1 MFSFVVFCSFRS
13 SDKLSSFCNF
23 PISFLTFQ
31 LSVQDNSFLFLIMRF
46 HFLKSL
52 GYWQKNYVSNSNL
65 LSMYCL
71 HYVWFCFFWYY
82 HCLKRVRNRSFSGLY
97 FPAFGLNRNR
107 YSVSLRISP
116 YSVQMWEDIDQK
128 NSRYVHFSRSFYFDT
143 KQRKLWLAK
152 YFGKSYV
159 NF

>member
-97 FPAFGLNRNR
+97 FTA
-107 YSVSLRISP
+107 S
-116 YSVQMWEDIDQK
+116 E
-128 NSRYVHFSRSFYFDT
+128 
-143 KQRKLWLAK
+143 K
-152 YFGKSYV
+152 YGKSGKIRTRKTPIRTLFTQCASSVFSVILYLKTFTHTMKSCKHT
-159 NF
+159 NKYIK

>member
-13 SDKLSSFCNF
+13 SDKFSSFCNF

-107 YSVSLRISP
+107 YSVSLRIQSKCGKILTRKIP
-116 YSVQMWEDIDQK
+116 DTYTFHVVFILLR
-128 NSRYVHFSRSFYFDT
+128 SRENRH
-143 KQRKLWLAK
+143 
-152 YFGKSYV
+152 
-159 NF
+159 